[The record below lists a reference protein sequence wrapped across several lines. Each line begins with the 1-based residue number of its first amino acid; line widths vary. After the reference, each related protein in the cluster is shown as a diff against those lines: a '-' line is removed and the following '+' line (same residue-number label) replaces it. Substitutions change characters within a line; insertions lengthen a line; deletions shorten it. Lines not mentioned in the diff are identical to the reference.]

1 MRRALCAAFLIG
13 AIARPVAAAAQTVIG
28 EAAVAAGHS
37 TQADTSAAAT
47 QVRLF
52 GDVTPALR
60 FFAEGTW
67 ARTSNSEVD
76 AFGTAYPYRNRGQV
90 MEAYAEWV
98 VSSGGR
104 VLGLKGGRYRMPFG
118 ISSGSDHAYTGFL
131 RAPLIRYDGYFAL
144 SNNFL
149 EHGVTAVAGVPRLTV
164 EGSLGAPADV
174 GVAQRRRGV
183 DAVVRVQHHTG
194 PLIVGASVVRTL
206 PYQSPRFARGHA
218 IFGGVDARWMRGG
231 LQLRGEWLG
240 GRPFDGT
247 TTTGWYADVI
257 LHRVGMGPVT
267 ALARLER
274 LDYDANPPFDLHA
287 TRQII
292 GTRVRLVDGLAVQA
306 NFVGQTGA
314 IARTASTALDVGI
327 VYSIR
332 RD

>member
-1 MRRALCAAFLIG
+1 MRATLCAALLIG
-13 AIARPVAAAAQTVIG
+13 AITTRVAAAQTVIG

-37 TQADTSAAAT
+37 TQADTSALAT

-67 ARTSNSEVD
+67 ARTSDPEVD
-76 AFGTAYPYRNRGQV
+76 AFGTAYPYGNRGQV

-98 VSSGGR
+98 VSRGGR

-118 ISSGSDHAYTGFL
+118 ISSGSDHGYSGFL
-131 RAPLIRYDGYFAL
+131 RAPLIRYDGYFAI

-149 EHGVTAVAGVPRLTV
+149 EHGVAVVAGVPRLTV
-164 EGSLGAPADV
+164 EGSLGTPADV
-174 GVAQRRRGV
+174 GAAERRRGV
-183 DAVVRVQHHTG
+183 DAVVRVQHQTG
-194 PLIVGASVVRTL
+194 PFIVGASFVSTL
-206 PYQSPRFARGHA
+206 PYQSPTFARGRA
-218 IFGGVDARWMRGG
+218 KFGGVDARWMRGG

-247 TTTGWYADVI
+247 TTTGWYVDAI

-274 LDYDANPPFDLHA
+274 LAYEAIPPFDLYA
-287 TRQII
+287 TRQTV
-292 GTRVRLVDGLAVQA
+292 GARVRLVHGLAIQA
-306 NFVGQTGA
+306 NVVGQTGR
-314 IARTASTALDVGI
+314 IARTASTALDLGI
-327 VYSIR
+327 VYTVR
-332 RD
+332 QD

>member
-1 MRRALCAAFLIG
+1 MRAVLCAALLIG
-13 AIARPVAAAAQTVIG
+13 AITTRVAAAQTLIG
-28 EAAVAAGHS
+28 EAVVAAGHS
-37 TQADTSAAAT
+37 TQADTSAAST

-67 ARTSNSEVD
+67 ARTSEPEVD

-118 ISSGSDHAYTGFL
+118 ISSGSDHGYTGFL
-131 RAPLIRYDGYFAL
+131 RAPLIRYDGYFAI

-149 EHGVTAVAGVPRLTV
+149 EHGVTVVAGAPRLTV

-174 GVAQRRRGV
+174 GAAERRSGV

-194 PLIVGASVVRTL
+194 SFIVGASFVRTS
-206 PYQSPRFARGHA
+206 PYQNPRFARGRA

-247 TTTGWYADVI
+247 TTTGGYVDVI

-274 LDYDANPPFDLHA
+274 LAYEATPPFDLYA
-287 TRQII
+287 TRQTV
-292 GTRVRLVDGLAVQA
+292 GARVRLVHGLAVQA
-306 NFVGQTGA
+306 NVVAQTGR
-314 IARTASTALDVGI
+314 IARTASTALDLGI
-327 VYSIR
+327 VYSVR
-332 RD
+332 QD

>member
-1 MRRALCAAFLIG
+1 MRRALRAALFISV
-13 AIARPVAAAAQTVIG
+13 ITTPVAAAQTVIG

-37 TQADTSAAAT
+37 TQADTSAVAT

-52 GDVTPALR
+52 GDVTPTLR
-60 FFAEGTW
+60 FFTEGTW
-67 ARTSNSEVD
+67 ARTSDPEVD
-76 AFGTAYPYRNRGQV
+76 AFGTAYPYGNRGHV

-104 VLGLKGGRYRMPFG
+104 VLGLKGGRFRMPFG
-118 ISSGSDHAYTGFL
+118 ISSGSDHGYTGFL
-131 RAPLIRYDGYFAL
+131 RAPLIRYDGYFAI

-149 EHGVTAVAGVPRLTV
+149 EHGVTVIAGVPRLTV

-174 GVAQRRRGV
+174 GAAERRRGV

-194 PLIVGASVVRTL
+194 PFIVGASFVRTW
-206 PYQSPRFARGHA
+206 PYQSPTFARGRA
-218 IFGGVDARWMRGG
+218 MFGGIDARWMRGG

-267 ALARLER
+267 ALARVER
-274 LDYDANPPFDLHA
+274 LAYEAIPPFDLYA
-287 TRQII
+287 TRQTV
-292 GTRVRLVDGLAVQA
+292 GARVRLLQGLAVQA
-306 NFVGQTGA
+306 NVVKQTGR

-327 VYSIR
+327 VYSLR
-332 RD
+332 QD